1 MPDPARPPDPAQPP
15 GAGAPAD
22 PPGRAEET
30 SLAGLVDRLVARGY
44 RCQLL
49 VQDAGMVRCPEH
61 GTHGPSSDLTVD
73 AARRFEGMSDPD
85 DMALVAAV
93 RWTSGENPACRG
105 VLVLT
110 FGPMAPPE
118 HQAAIA
124 GLSHDH
130 RRPGP
135 FI

>member
-1 MPDPARPPDPAQPP
+1 MPDPSRPAAPPSPEP
-15 GAGAPAD
+15 GATTD
-22 PPGRAEET
+22 PPRPSEET
-30 SLAGLVDRLVARGY
+30 SMAGLVDRLVARGY

-49 VQDAGMVRCPEH
+49 VGDAGMVRCPDH
-61 GTHGPSSDLTVD
+61 DTHGPSSDLTVD

-85 DMALVAAV
+85 EMCLVAAV
-93 RWTSGENPACRG
+93 RWTAGAQPDCRG

-110 FGPMAPPE
+110 FGPLAPPE

-124 GLSHDH
+124 GLSYDA
-130 RRPGP
+130 RRPDQ